1 MENDQTRLNGVCRRC
16 GCNEALALADA
27 RAVGFQD
34 EFLAGIYTCCQVVQW
49 ADEQW
54 VAWQDAARE
63 DGGALKKSPGLWKSD
78 QTQRLFLFSS
88 GNPDSHLAPSSEE
101 APDCLALYISKQRL
115 ERRISSPQSGCCAA
129 TAVRSHQRGTRN
141 RYFLR
146 AVIRAIGLG
155 NGLKR

>member
-1 MENDQTRLNGVCRRC
+1 MENDQTRLNGVCRGC

-63 DGGALKKSPGLWKSD
+63 DGRGPEEVTRPLEVG
-78 QTQRLFLFSS
+78 
-88 GNPDSHLAPSSEE
+88 PDAAFVPVLVRKPRF
-101 APDCLALYISKQRL
+101 PLGPKQ
-115 ERRISSPQSGCCAA
+115 
-129 TAVRSHQRGTRN
+129 
-141 RYFLR
+141 
-146 AVIRAIGLG
+146 
-155 NGLKR
+155 